1 MSRPDIPVTISG
13 DDRSFRAAM
22 ARVRAAA
29 GTTSN
34 NVVAAIMR
42 IKSAGGALPAFFA
55 AAGITA
61 MVASAREAASAVASI
76 GDEAKRAGLSAKSF
90 QELKFVAEQN
100 RIGVDQL
107 TDGIKELNLR
117 ADEFIS
123 TGGGAAAEA
132 FQRLG
137 YNADELKI
145 KLKDPSA
152 LFTEII
158 GKLGGLEKAAQIRVA
173 DEIFGG
179 SAGERFVELIDQGEA
194 GIRDTI
200 KAANDL
206 GLVFDDEMIEKAKEV
221 DRLFNIVATT
231 VGTHLKGAIVEA
243 AGALLSFIRGFNAFE
258 ARQDAT
264 LEENLA
270 SLSERRVAAEERVN
284 ELRKKRAS
292 GDLGAGDGVF
302 GTSIGEST
310 VGEAIAD
317 RERELE
323 AVQAEQDII
332 QNILDTRRKQR
343 EEMENIKVG
352 GGTVTN
358 TNKNSADVSKSSGG
372 GSRRSTATE
381 TDKEAEAVKR
391 VVEALQNEISVI
403 GLSAVEREKL
413 QALREAGVTT
423 ASKEGQEI
431 SALVEQK
438 HRELAAEEA
447 LVEARERAQEA
458 AEDFGATLDDQLDR
472 VIDGTFEARDALAA
486 LAKELANA
494 MTGGKGLF
502 SGLFSQI
509 FGGGNLLSSSFV
521 PNTTLGG
528 VLGYGGPRAGGGGVS
543 PGRLYQV
550 NEKEQEFFVPRQ
562 HGDIV
567 APSRSA
573 NQSRESRRVDIHV
586 DVTGARGDKDI
597 LDMVSRGVTAG
608 IREYDLDAGPSMVQ
622 RVINDPRAR
631 G

>member
-13 DDRSFRAAM
+13 DDRGFRAAM

-29 GTTSN
+29 GTTGGSIT
-34 NVVAAIMR
+34 AAFMR
-42 IKSAGGALPAFFA
+42 VKAAGGALPAFFA

-117 ADEFIS
+117 ADEFIT

-137 YNADELKI
+137 YNADELKT

-158 GKLGGLEKAAQIRVA
+158 GKLGGLEKAARIRVT

-179 SAGERFVELIDQGEA
+179 SAGERFVELIDQGEN
-194 GIRDTI
+194 GIRNTI
-200 KAANDL
+200 QAANDL
-206 GLVFDDEMIEKAKEV
+206 GLVFDDQMIEKAKEV
-221 DRLFNIVATT
+221 DRLFNIVSTT
-231 VGTHLKGAIVEA
+231 VGVHLKGAIVEA
-243 AGALLSFIRGFNAFE
+243 SAALLSFIRGFNAFE

-264 LEENLA
+264 LEENLT

-302 GTSIGEST
+302 GTSLGEST

-323 AVQAEQDII
+323 AIQAEQDII
-332 QNILDTRRKQR
+332 QNILDTRKKQR
-343 EEMENIKVG
+343 ADMENIKLDSG
-352 GGTVTN
+352 KKVTQ
-358 TNKNSADVSKSSGG
+358 KSGG
-372 GSRRSTATE
+372 GSSKRSTV
-381 TDKEAEAVKR
+381 DKEAEAIKR

-413 QALREAGVTT
+413 QALREAGVTN
-423 ASKEGQEI
+423 ASKEGKEI

-447 LVEARERAQEA
+447 LIEARERAQAA

-502 SGLFSQI
+502 SGLFSML
-509 FGGGNLLSSSFV
+509 FGGGNLASDSFV
-521 PNTTLGG
+521 SNTTLGA
-528 VLGYGGPRAGGGGVS
+528 VLGYGGARAGGGNVS
-543 PGRLYQV
+543 PGRLYEV
-550 NEKEQEFFVPRQ
+550 NEKEREFFVPRQ
-562 HGDIV
+562 HGEIV
-567 APSRSA
+567 APSKMRGDAVNVTYAPVYNFNGTSDEIA
-573 NQSRESRRVDIHV
+573 KIKAQAAQDRAEFQSRTILAVRDAQKRRM
-586 DVTGARGDKDI
+586 
-597 LDMVSRGVTAG
+597 L
-608 IREYDLDAGPSMVQ
+608 
-622 RVINDPRAR
+622 
-631 G
+631 